1 MKKLEISGSAF
12 AVGQELGAF
21 GREAWHAKL
30 TQTALWQT
38 VTAMKDAEQTR
49 RMRSRVQSQ
58 FPLIWQ
64 ELEGLAR
71 GLEAPLDEVFAWN
84 CRGDLVRSTSDGCT
98 TVAGSTAEGEL
109 IIAHNEDGFP
119 QLRSDC
125 AIVSITPDD
134 GLAFTSFAYPGS
146 ICGHTFAVNEKGVV
160 NTVNNIR
167 AVHRPDGMPRQI
179 LARAALNAATLD
191 EAITIL
197 TSEPRAGAFHHTLG
211 QRGDR
216 RLFSVEATGTGC
228 SVMPLREV
236 FAHANHL
243 IHPQLAAVE
252 QVITDSSRSRQ
263 TRLNAWLE
271 TQSQLDGAVALDIL
285 SDQHDSALPIYRLSP
300 HDPDEENT
308 LATAIFT
315 LSTSAIK
322 WQIFTYDRQKPALQS
337 CSVGPKCE

>member
-1 MKKLEISGSAF
+1 MKKIDIRGSAF
-12 AVGQELGAF
+12 AVGQALGEF

-49 RMRSRVQSQ
+49 SMRSLVQSLY
-58 FPLIWQ
+58 PLIWQ
-64 ELEGLAR
+64 ELEGLAE
-71 GLEAPLDEVFAWN
+71 GLEAPFDEVFAWN

-119 QLRSDC
+119 QLRHDC

-167 AVHRPDGMPRQI
+167 ALHRPRGIPRQV
-179 LARAALNAATLD
+179 LARAALNAATLA
-191 EAITIL
+191 EAISIL
-197 TSEPRAGAFHHTLG
+197 TTEPRAGAFHHTLG
-211 QRGDR
+211 QMGDS

-243 IHPQLAAVE
+243 IHPQLDAVE

-263 TRLNAWLE
+263 QRLNAWLE
-271 TQSQLDGAVALDIL
+271 TQSHLDGAAALGIL
-285 SDQHDSALPIYRLSP
+285 SDQHDPALPIYRLSP
-300 HDPDEENT
+300 QDPDEENT
-308 LATAIFT
+308 LATAVFT
-315 LSTSAIK
+315 LSTLDIK
-322 WQIFTYDRQKPALQS
+322 WQIFTRDRQKPALES
-337 CSVGPKCE
+337 H

>member
-1 MKKLEISGSAF
+1 MKKIDIRGSAF
-12 AVGQELGAF
+12 AVGQALGAF

-49 RMRSRVQSQ
+49 SMRSLVQSQ
-58 FPLIWQ
+58 YPLIWQ
-64 ELEGLAR
+64 ELEGLAE
-71 GLEAPLDEVFAWN
+71 GLEAPFDEVFAWN

-109 IIAHNEDGFP
+109 IIAHNEDGFS
-119 QLRSDC
+119 QLRHDC
-125 AIVSITPDD
+125 VIVSITPDD

-167 AVHRPDGMPRQI
+167 ALHRPRGIPRQV
-179 LARAALNAATLD
+179 LARAALNSATLD
-191 EAITIL
+191 EAISIL
-197 TSEPRAGAFHHTLG
+197 TTEPRAGAFHHTVG
-211 QRGDR
+211 QMGDS
-216 RLFSVEATGTGC
+216 RLFSVESTGTGC

-243 IHPQLAAVE
+243 IHPQLDAVE

-263 TRLNAWLE
+263 QRLNAWLK
-271 TQSQLDGAVALDIL
+271 TQSHLDGAAALGIL
-285 SDQHDSALPIYRLSP
+285 SDQHDPALPIYRLSP
-300 HDPDEENT
+300 QDPDEENT
-308 LATAIFT
+308 LATAVFT
-315 LSTSAIK
+315 LSTSEIK
-322 WQIFTYDRQKPALQS
+322 WQIFTHDRQKPALES
-337 CSVGPKCE
+337 Y

>member
-1 MKKLEISGSAF
+1 MKKIDIRGSAF
-12 AVGQELGAF
+12 AVGQALGTF

-49 RMRSRVQSQ
+49 SMRSLVQSQ
-58 FPLIWQ
+58 YPLIWQ
-64 ELEGLAR
+64 ELEGLAE
-71 GLEAPLDEVFAWN
+71 GLEAPFDEVFAWN

-119 QLRSDC
+119 QLRHDC

-167 AVHRPDGMPRQI
+167 ALHRPRGIPRQV
-179 LARAALNAATLD
+179 LARAALNAATLA
-191 EAITIL
+191 EAISIL
-197 TSEPRAGAFHHTLG
+197 TTEPRDGAFHHTVG
-211 QRGDR
+211 QMGDS

-243 IHPQLAAVE
+243 IHPQLDAVE

-263 TRLNAWLE
+263 QRLNAWLE
-271 TQSQLDGAVALDIL
+271 TQSHLDGAAALGIL
-285 SDQHDSALPIYRLSP
+285 SDQHDPALPIYRLSP
-300 HDPDEENT
+300 QDPDEENT
-308 LATAIFT
+308 LATAVFT
-315 LSTSAIK
+315 LSTSDIK
-322 WQIFTYDRQKPALQS
+322 WQIFTHDRQKPALES
-337 CSVGPKCE
+337 Y

>member
-1 MKKLEISGSAF
+1 MKKIDIRGSAF
-12 AVGQELGAF
+12 AVGQALGAF
-21 GREAWHAKL
+21 GLEAWHAKL

-49 RMRSRVQSQ
+49 SMRSLVQSQ
-58 FPLIWQ
+58 YPLIWQ
-64 ELEGLAR
+64 ELEGLAE
-71 GLEAPLDEVFAWN
+71 GLEAPFDEVFAWN

-119 QLRSDC
+119 QLRHDC

-167 AVHRPDGMPRQI
+167 ALHRPRGVPRQV

-191 EAITIL
+191 EAISIL
-197 TSEPRAGAFHHTLG
+197 TTEPRAGAFHHTVG
-211 QRGDR
+211 QMGDS

-243 IHPQLAAVE
+243 IHPQLDAVE

-263 TRLNAWLE
+263 QRLNAWLE
-271 TQSQLDGAVALDIL
+271 TQSHLDGAAALGIL
-285 SDQHDSALPIYRLSP
+285 SDQHDPALPIYRLSP
-300 HDPDEENT
+300 QDPDEENT
-308 LATAIFT
+308 LATAVFT
-315 LSTSAIK
+315 LSTSDIK
-322 WQIFTYDRQKPALQS
+322 WQIFTHDRQKPALES
-337 CSVGPKCE
+337 Y

>member
-1 MKKLEISGSAF
+1 MKKIDIRGSAF
-12 AVGQELGAF
+12 AVGQALGAF

-30 TQTALWQT
+30 TQTALWKT

-49 RMRSRVQSQ
+49 SMRSRVQSAY
-58 FPLIWQ
+58 PLIWQ
-64 ELEGLAR
+64 ELEGLAE
-71 GLEAPLDEVFAWN
+71 GLDAPFDEVFAWN

-98 TVAGSTAEGEL
+98 TVAGSTAVGEL

-119 QLRSDC
+119 QLRNDC

-167 AVHRPDGMPRQI
+167 ALHRPDGMPRQI
-179 LARAALNAATLD
+179 LARAALNAASLD
-191 EAITIL
+191 EAVTIL
-197 TSEPRAGAFHHTLG
+197 TSSPRAGAFHHTLG
-211 QRGDR
+211 QMGDS

-228 SVMPLREV
+228 SVTPLRDV

-243 IHPQLAAVE
+243 IHPQLDAVE

-263 TRLNAWLE
+263 QRLNAWLD
-271 TQSQLDGAVALDIL
+271 TQSHLDGTAALGIL
-285 SDQHDSALPIYRLSP
+285 SDQHDPALPIYRLSP

-315 LSTSAIK
+315 LSTSQIK
-322 WQIFTYDRQKPALQS
+322 WQIFTHDRQKPFLQQECPAALR
-337 CSVGPKCE
+337 

>member
-1 MKKLEISGSAF
+1 MKKIDIRGSAF
-12 AVGQELGAF
+12 AVGQALGAF

-49 RMRSRVQSQ
+49 SMRSRVQSQ
-58 FPLIWQ
+58 YPLIWQ
-64 ELEGLAR
+64 EMEGLAE
-71 GLEAPLDEVFAWN
+71 GLDAPFDEVFAWN

-119 QLRSDC
+119 QLRHDC
-125 AIVSITPDD
+125 VIVSITPDD

-167 AVHRPDGMPRQI
+167 ALHRPHGIPRQI
-179 LARAALNAATLD
+179 LARAALNSATLD
-191 EAITIL
+191 EAISIL
-197 TSEPRAGAFHHTLG
+197 TTEPRAGAFHHTVGQLG
-211 QRGDR
+211 DS

-228 SVMPLREV
+228 SVMPLREL

-243 IHPQLAAVE
+243 IHPQLDAVE

-263 TRLNAWLE
+263 QRLNAWLK
-271 TQSQLDGAVALDIL
+271 TQSHLDGAAALAIL
-285 SDQHDSALPIYRLSP
+285 SDQHDPALPIYRLSP
-300 HDPDEENT
+300 QDPDEENT
-308 LATAIFT
+308 LATAVFT
-315 LSTSAIK
+315 LSDDAVT
-322 WQIFTYDRQKPALQS
+322 WQIFTRDRQRAALQS
-337 CSVGPKCE
+337 AGRQ